1 MEYFDFETDLEN
13 LDERSVFANRICKLI
28 FEKHNGNL
36 DAAIVEAEPYFNDL
50 EAFVRNIYELVEN
63 EIPLYAYYRLLKY
76 GADNWG
82 FDENEYKEKI
92 AKTQDACR
100 LYYCV

>member
-1 MEYFDFETDLEN
+1 MEYFDFKTDVEE

-28 FEKHNGNL
+28 FEKHSGDL
-36 DAAIVEAEPYFNDL
+36 DKAIVEAEPYFNDL
-50 EAFVRNIYELVEN
+50 EKFVSNIYELVGN

-82 FDENEYKEKI
+82 FAENEYKEKI
-92 AKTQDACR
+92 TKTRMACK
-100 LYYCV
+100 LYYST

>member
-1 MEYFDFETDLEN
+1 MEYFDFKTDLEN

-28 FEKHNGNL
+28 FEKHSGDL
-36 DAAIVEAEPYFNDL
+36 DKAIIEAEPYFNDL
-50 EAFVRNIYELVEN
+50 EEFIRNIYELVEF

-82 FDENEYKEKI
+82 FEENEYQEKI
-92 AKTQDACR
+92 TKTRDACR
-100 LYYCV
+100 LYYCA

>member
-1 MEYFDFETDLEN
+1 MEYFDFETDLET

-28 FEKHNGNL
+28 FDKHSGDL
-36 DAAIVEAEPYFNDL
+36 DKAIIEAEPYFKDL
-50 EAFVRNIYELVEN
+50 EVFVRNIYELVQN

-82 FDENEYKEKI
+82 FEENEYQEKI
-92 AKTQDACR
+92 AKTRDACT
-100 LYYCV
+100 LYYCA